1 MPKTFNQ
8 LNNCSVEETKNS
20 DSNGWDAIKDV
31 PYADVYRENHPD
43 VVEDVEKAHVMALA
57 GDANEVYANKVFKK
71 QIKAMVEHG
80 PLSNEALDAMEEYHH
95 VAFAADK
102 IEEEA
107 GKEYD
112 RHNKVG

>member
-1 MPKTFNQ
+1 MKMPKTFNQ
-8 LNNCSVEETKNS
+8 LNNRSVEETKNS

-71 QIKAMVEHG
+71 AIKGMVEHG
-80 PLSNEALDAMEEYHH
+80 PLSNESLDALEEYGY
-95 VAFAADK
+95 AARDADK

-107 GKEYD
+107 GKRYD
-112 RHNKVG
+112 RQK